1 MTPGD
6 FVAML
11 ASKVVFPAASL
22 FSPRDPDIADS
33 GLRVYTSPFGQ
44 KILYRPNTLDKM
56 VLWEQWGAKDYQT
69 VTVNE
74 GDVVIELGGHIGTS
88 TLNYSHLVGPR
99 GTVYAIEALPENFEI
114 LKRNIA
120 RNGITNVK
128 AYNLAIVGDPSI
140 EHITLNANPY
150 NSGGH
155 SIFAMSVDAEAT
167 FDCPAMTLEAFV
179 RREGIERID
188 ILQMDIEGAEFDI
201 LLNCDE
207 ALLASISQ
215 LLFEYHDAYAAPRTH
230 AELTQ
235 RLHRLG
241 FATSEYRN
249 FITRALNLETGI
261 ITAQKERTASP

>member
-22 FSPRDPDIADS
+22 FSPRDPDVPDS

-69 VTVNE
+69 VTAKE

-88 TLNYSHLVGPR
+88 TLNYSHLVGAT
-99 GTVYAIEALPENFEI
+99 GMVYAIEALPANYAI
-114 LKRNIA
+114 LKRNIE

-128 AYNLAIVGDPSI
+128 AYNLAIVGDPATT
-140 EHITLNANPY
+140 HITLNANPW

-155 SIFAMSVDAEAT
+155 SIFEMSVDAEAK
-167 FDCPAMTLEAFV
+167 FDCPAMTLDAFV
-179 RREGIERID
+179 EREGIARID

-201 LLNCDE
+201 LLNCDRE
-207 ALLASISQ
+207 LLASIREI
-215 LLFEYHDAYAAPRTH
+215 LFEYHDAYAKPRTH
-230 AELTQ
+230 RELLDL
-235 RLHRLG
+235 LHGIG
-241 FATSEYRN
+241 FKTGEYRN
-249 FITRALNLETGI
+249 FITKALNLETGI
-261 ITAQKERTASP
+261 ITAHH

>member
-11 ASKVVFPAASL
+11 ASKVVFPLASA
-22 FSPRDPDIADS
+22 FSPRDPDVAGS
-33 GLRVYTSPFGQ
+33 RLRVYTSPHGQ

-88 TLNYSHLVGPR
+88 TLNYSHLVGPK
-99 GTVYAIEALPENFEI
+99 GVVYAIEALPENFEI
-114 LKRNIA
+114 LQRNIA
-120 RNGITNVK
+120 RNGITNVR
-128 AYNLAIVGDPSI
+128 AYNLAIVGDPATR
-140 EHITLNANPY
+140 HITLNANPY

-155 SIFAMSVDAEAT
+155 SIYAMSVDAEAT
-167 FDCPAMTLEAFV
+167 FECPAMTLEAFV

-201 LLNCDE
+201 LMNCDK
-207 ALLASISQ
+207 ALLGSIRE
-215 LLFEYHDAYAAPRTH
+215 LLFEYHDAYAKPRTH
-230 AELTQ
+230 QELVDL
-235 RLHRLG
+235 LHGLG
-241 FATSEYRN
+241 FRTDEYRN
-249 FITRALNLETGI
+249 FIARALKLETGI
-261 ITAQKERTASP
+261 ITARK

>member
-11 ASKVVFPAASL
+11 ASKIVFPVASA
-22 FSPRDPDIADS
+22 FSPRDPDVAGS
-33 GLRVYTSPFGQ
+33 PLRVYTSPHGQ

-69 VTVNE
+69 VTARE

-99 GTVYAIEALPENFEI
+99 GVVYAIEALPENYEI

-128 AYNLAIVGDPSI
+128 AFLLAIVGDPDTT
-140 EHITLNANPY
+140 HITLNANPY

-155 SIFAMSVDAEAT
+155 SIYEMSVDAEAK
-167 FDCPAMTLEAFV
+167 FDCPAMTLDAFV
-179 RREGIERID
+179 KREGIARID

-201 LLNCDE
+201 LLNCDR
-207 ALLASISQ
+207 ALLASIREI
-215 LLFEYHDAYAAPRTH
+215 LFEYHDAYAKPRTH
-230 AELTQ
+230 RELLDL
-235 RLHRLG
+235 LHGIG
-241 FATSEYRN
+241 FKTREYRN
-249 FITRALNLETGI
+249 FITKALNLETGI
-261 ITAQKERTASP
+261 ITATH